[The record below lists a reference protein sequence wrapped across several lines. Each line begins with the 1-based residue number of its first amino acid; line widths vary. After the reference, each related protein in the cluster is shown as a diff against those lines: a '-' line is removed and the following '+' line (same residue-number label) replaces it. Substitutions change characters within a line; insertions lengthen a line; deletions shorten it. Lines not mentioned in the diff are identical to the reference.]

1 MEQHPAPSQ
10 TLPPSNAASVS
21 SVNQLPALG
30 PAPASLPPLAHP
42 PAASNGSS
50 VTKENKNEPVNPLQN
65 QFESLSLRT
74 PLQPPTD
81 GDHFP
86 SIQMNNEYRGQ
97 DEPVDIHSFPLSP
110 AENDPNGDLSDGAR
124 GRHSTQLIDVPFHS
138 IDFQNIPTSLKRACG
153 HEKIS
158 KNSKTRSVKKRMQ

>member
-1 MEQHPAPSQ
+1 MEQQPVPSQ
-10 TLPPSNAASVS
+10 TLPPSNATPVS
-21 SVNQLPALG
+21 SVNQLPPLG
-30 PAPASLPPLAHP
+30 PAPTSLPPLARP

-74 PLQPPTD
+74 PLQPPPTG
-81 GDHFP
+81 GDRFP

-110 AENDPNGDLSDGAR
+110 AENDPNGELSDGAR
-124 GRHSTQLIDVPFHS
+124 GRHSTQLIDVSFHS
-138 IDFQNIPTSLKRACG
+138 IDI
-153 HEKIS
+153 
-158 KNSKTRSVKKRMQ
+158 